1 MVSGSA
7 VAMVHLPHPV
17 RLRRRGARSR
27 HSGTE
32 ITSPPGRDVSLPR
45 LEAKVG
51 WVSHLRRPAAVL
63 AAALAASFL
72 AAPGTATAD
81 RADAGRAT
89 VNDKHVIAIS
99 VDGLNPRA
107 LTRLGLA
114 GTPNL
119 HRIIKTE
126 GAGTVNA
133 RTQLE
138 MTVTL
143 PNHTSMVTGRRI
155 KASKGGHG
163 VTWNDDKV
171 TKTVQQAAGHDVASV
186 FTQVHDAGGSTA
198 VYATKSK
205 FWLFENSWPKAVDDT
220 FIRVE
225 KNAAVVKELRN
236 DLATDPA
243 SFSFVHLGRPDQ
255 IGHRD
260 GWMTPSYLKA
270 VAKVDKLIGTILDQ
284 VESTPA
290 LRDDTV
296 IVLTSD
302 HGGIPGTRN
311 HVTRTSREN
320 YRVAFAFWGAGV
332 PHADLYALN
341 PGRAK
346 PGRSRPGFG
355 AVPQPIRNGEVANVS
370 LDILGVGPVPDS
382 LWDVQQDL
390 SWK

>member
-1 MVSGSA
+1 M
-7 VAMVHLPHPV
+7 
-17 RLRRRGARSR
+17 
-27 HSGTE
+27 T
-32 ITSPPGRDVSLPR
+32 
-45 LEAKVG
+45 
-51 WVSHLRRPAAVL
+51 HLRRPAVVL

-72 AAPGTATAD
+72 AAPGTATAE
-81 RADAGRAT
+81 RAGAAR

-107 LTRLGLA
+107 LNRLGRTGA
-114 GTPNL
+114 PNL
-119 HRIIKTE
+119 NRLIRDE

-155 KASKGGHG
+155 KAAKGGHG

-171 TKTVQQAAGHDVASV
+171 TTTVQQAAGHDVDSV
-186 FTQVHDAGGSTA
+186 FTQVHEAGGTTA

-205 FWLFENSWPKAVDDT
+205 FWLFERSWPKAVDKNV
-220 FIRVE
+220 IQVE
-225 KNAAVVKELRN
+225 KNAAVVKALRS
-236 DLATDPA
+236 DLASDPA
-243 SFSFVHLGRPDQ
+243 TFSFVHLGRPDQ

-260 GWMTPSYLKA
+260 GWMTPTYLKA
-270 VAKVDKLIGTILDQ
+270 VAQVDRLVGTIMAQ
-284 VESTPA
+284 VESTPS
-290 LRDDTV
+290 LRNNTV

-311 HVTRTSREN
+311 HGVKTNRED

-341 PGRAK
+341 PDRAK
-346 PGRSRPGFG
+346 PGRTRPGLG
-355 AVPQPIRNGEVANVS
+355 ASPQPIRNGEVANAS
-370 LDILGVGPVPDS
+370 LDILGIGPVPGS
-382 LWDVQQDL
+382 LWDYGQDL
-390 SWK
+390 AWK

>member
-1 MVSGSA
+1 M
-7 VAMVHLPHPV
+7 
-17 RLRRRGARSR
+17 
-27 HSGTE
+27 
-32 ITSPPGRDVSLPR
+32 TS
-45 LEAKVG
+45 
-51 WVSHLRRPAAVL
+51 LRRPAAVL
-63 AAALAASFL
+63 AATLAAALL
-72 AAPGTATAD
+72 AAPGPATAD

-89 VNDKHVIAIS
+89 VNGKHVIAIS

-107 LTRLGLA
+107 LNRLGRA
-114 GTPNL
+114 GAPNL
-119 HRIIKTE
+119 HRLIKDE
-126 GAGTVNA
+126 GAGTLNA

-186 FTQVHDAGGSTA
+186 FTQVHEAGGTTA

-205 FWLFENSWPKAVDDT
+205 FWLFERSWPKAVDKNV
-220 FIRVE
+220 IQVE
-225 KNAAVVKELRN
+225 KNGAVVKALRS

-243 SFSFVHLGRPDQ
+243 SFSFVHLGKPDQ
-255 IGHRD
+255 VGHHS
-260 GWMTPSYLKA
+260 GWMSAKYLKA
-270 VAKVDKLIGTILDQ
+270 VAKMDALVGSIMDQ
-284 VESTPA
+284 VSSTPA
-290 LRDDTV
+290 LRDNTV

-302 HGGIPGTRN
+302 HGGIPGTKN
-311 HVTRTSREN
+311 HAIKTNRED

-332 PHADLYALN
+332 AQKDLYALN
-341 PGRAK
+341 PDRAK

-355 AVPQPIRNGEVANVS
+355 ASPQPIRNGEVANAS

-382 LWDVQQDL
+382 LWNVEQDL
-390 SWK
+390 DWK